1 MRARRV
7 RRTAVMSGE
16 APGRGRLAGGMLADA
31 TLADATL
38 GGVVLTVLVVGLL
51 GLALVVF
58 TLWVSV
64 LMLGCVLRIV
74 LDTLRRRGAAG
85 MRLVLPGGRA

>member
-1 MRARRV
+1 
-7 RRTAVMSGE
+7 
-16 APGRGRLAGGMLADA
+16 
-31 TLADATL
+31 
-38 GGVVLTVLVVGLL
+38 VVLTVLVVGLL